1 MVDFKMRKMPFFSAT
16 EAVSHP
22 DGAGF
27 SPLRLASY
35 AAINAVLHRKI
46 GSVTT

>member
-1 MVDFKMRKMPFFSAT
+1 MHSLKNATEADFFVT

-22 DGAGF
+22 DGGGF
-27 SPLRLASY
+27 LPLRLASY
-35 AAINAVLHRKI
+35 TAIHAVLHRKI